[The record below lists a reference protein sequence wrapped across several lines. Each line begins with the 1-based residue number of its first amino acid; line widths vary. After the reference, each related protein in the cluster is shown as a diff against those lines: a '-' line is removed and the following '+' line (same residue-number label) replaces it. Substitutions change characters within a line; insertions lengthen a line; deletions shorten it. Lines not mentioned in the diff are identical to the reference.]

1 MADLN
6 GIMLLMG
13 SLLLV
18 SILAAVVSSRLGAP
32 LLLVFLVVGM
42 LAGEEGLLGIGFDQ
56 PEIAFLIGSLA
67 LVIII
72 FDGGMRTKRERFR
85 VALWP
90 AISLATLGVALTSTL
105 TALGI
110 VWLFDLSWP
119 IALLIGAILSSTD
132 AAAVFGIFQ
141 SQNLKI
147 KQRVASTLEIESGTN
162 DPMAVILTM
171 TMTTLIASGE
181 AFSFT
186 VVGLEVAQQL
196 TIGFIAGW
204 FGGRLFV
211 LMAEKITAQFAFF
224 PLLAAASAVVV
235 FALTSSIGG
244 SGFLAVYLMGYKI
257 GNARLPQLMH
267 ILQVQDGLAWLS
279 QIMMFL
285 ILGLLVTPSHLIEN
299 LGLSLSIAG
308 LMIFIVRP
316 LAVVVSLAPFSF
328 PIREQFFISWVGLRG
343 AVPIILALYPWLSG
357 LPGQELFFD
366 VAFVVVLVS
375 LILQGW
381 TLAPLARW
389 LKLEVPL
396 EAEPDRRMALDQV
409 GSNDPLELWSYEI
422 SERSPACDHY
432 WYELR
437 WSVPLEFVGLIRDG
451 EWLQPSE
458 RPKLLEDDHVLVV
471 AKVQH
476 IDEIS
481 RVLAAGGKARSLN
494 SSDFFGDF
502 TLNGELSLADVA
514 SFYPLGHLNPQ
525 ELTMS
530 LHAFFSQK
538 FHRRMVVGDQL
549 TLGNV
554 QLTIR
559 ELNEENRITKVG
571 VKLLDGSDSKS
582 G

>member
-1 MADLN
+1 MGDLN
-6 GIMLLMG
+6 SVMLMMG

-18 SILAAVVSSRLGAP
+18 SILAAVVSSQLGAP

-42 LAGEEGLLGIGFDQ
+42 LAGEEGLLGIQFDQ
-56 PEIAFLIGSLA
+56 PEVAFLIGSLA

-90 AISLATLGVALTSTL
+90 AISLATVGVALTSTL
-105 TALGI
+105 TAVGV
-110 VWLFDLSWP
+110 VWLFDMPWP

-171 TMTTLIASGE
+171 TMTTLIASGQT
-181 AFSFT
+181 FSLT
-186 VVGLEVAQQL
+186 IVSLEIAQQL
-196 TIGFIAGW
+196 VIGFCGGW
-204 FGGRLFV
+204 LGGRLFV
-211 LMAEKITAQFAFF
+211 FMVNKITAQFTFF
-224 PLLAAASAVVV
+224 PLMAAASAVVV
-235 FALTSSIGG
+235 FALTSSLGG
-244 SGFLAVYLMGYKI
+244 SGFLAAYLMGYKI
-257 GNARLPQLMH
+257 GNARLPQLIHM
-267 ILQVQDGLAWLS
+267 LQVQDGLAWLS

-299 LGLSLSIAG
+299 LPLSLSIAG
-308 LMIFIVRP
+308 IMIFVVRP
-316 LAVVVSLAPFSF
+316 VAVMASLLPFSF
-328 PIREQFFISWVGLRG
+328 PIREQLFISWVGLRG
-343 AVPIILALYPWLSG
+343 AVPIILALYPWLEG

-375 LILQGW
+375 LLLQGW
-381 TLAPLARW
+381 TIAPMARW

-396 EAEPDRRMALDQV
+396 EAEPSQRMALDKV

-437 WSVPLEFVGLIRDG
+437 WSVPLEFVGLIREG
-451 EWLQPSE
+451 EWLQPSV
-458 RPKLLEDDHVLVV
+458 RPKLRESDHVLVV

-502 TLNGELSLADVA
+502 TLNGELTLADVA
-514 SFYPLGHLNPQ
+514 SFYPLGQLKEKQ
-525 ELTMS
+525 KSMS
-530 LHAFFSQK
+530 LHAYFSQK

-549 TLGNV
+549 KLGSV

-559 ELNEENRITKVG
+559 ELNEDNAITKVG
-571 VKLLDGSDSKS
+571 VKLLETGEA
-582 G
+582 